1 MTRCLLLLLS
11 LAFCGLAGCGVDD
24 RKLAPGPPFM
34 PIGGAAGAA
43 DGPGTDS
50 WQGCDASGDGGA
62 ASASDMVHC
71 WSFDHDTEG
80 WTAEAGIARAFSQD
94 DASMD
99 AASGS
104 LSVVSQ
110 DFGSDDQ
117 LLAAGVYQCLP
128 IPYADRYALELKAL
142 VPPQPVAGGVSIELQ
157 FINVVGCQGII
168 LSHPQFAGQKS
179 LVWEAF
185 NKGGEVPRGARSL
198 LFRLLVDKFHNDPR
212 AEARFDHVRLTFE

>member
-1 MTRCLLLLLS
+1 MMRRSPLLLLFV
-11 LAFCGLAGCGVDD
+11 FCGLASCSVDE
-24 RKLAPGPPFM
+24 RKLVPGPPFV
-34 PIGGAAGAA
+34 PVSGADAG
-43 DGPGTDS
+43 PSSEPWT
-50 WQGCDASGDGGA
+50 GCGDGSGEGGTA
-62 ASASDMVHC
+62 GASDMVHC

-80 WTAEAGIARAFSQD
+80 WTAEAGIARSLSQD

-99 AASGS
+99 PASGS
-104 LSVVSQ
+104 LSVVNQ
-110 DFGSDDQ
+110 DVGSDDQ

-128 IPYADRYALELKAL
+128 IPYAERYAVELSAL
-142 VPPQPVAGGVSIELQ
+142 VPAQPVAGGVSIELQ

-198 LFRLLVDKFHNDPR
+198 LFRLLVDKFHNEPR
-212 AEARFDHVRLTFE
+212 AEARFDHIRLTFD